1 MPPSRSQS
9 TATQLGHPTLSPLK
23 VAARRYRG
31 ETKKDRFRRLEQIA
45 KVFADRRPKIAPIC
59 PHPMYV
65 RQLSVIVGA
74 LTSPQCFRNSC
85 AYKERVQYLSERLTP
100 RQLYELNNHRP
111 ADPYVRP
118 SRRVRVWHMV
128 KDMLHAHGYDSDP
141 DDVDAYIHGDMPD
154 ITGDEDDAAAEAED
168 DAETTDDDSDVARS
182 SASEAAREAPHRRSR
197 KADTPA
203 EREARKTYRAA
214 AISAALRKRS
224 QPPVCDHTLARSI
237 QYRKGND
244 NDGRFV
250 GICGVDGCTR
260 VQYLSAPLTKAE
272 LDALHAQRPGARFD
286 SPPAQHSALTDMT
299 NLPIAWHVL
308 AYLT

>member
-59 PHPMYV
+59 PHPMVRLVQYV
-65 RQLSVIVGA
+65 AGNNDDGRYYGI
-74 LTSPQCFRNSC
+74 CFRNSC

-141 DDVDAYIHGDMPD
+141 DDVDAYIHGGMPD

-168 DAETTDDDSDVARS
+168 DAETTDDDSDV
-182 SASEAAREAPHRRSR
+182 
-197 KADTPA
+197 
-203 EREARKTYRAA
+203 
-214 AISAALRKRS
+214 
-224 QPPVCDHTLARSI
+224 
-237 QYRKGND
+237 
-244 NDGRFV
+244 
-250 GICGVDGCTR
+250 
-260 VQYLSAPLTKAE
+260 
-272 LDALHAQRPGARFD
+272 
-286 SPPAQHSALTDMT
+286 
-299 NLPIAWHVL
+299 
-308 AYLT
+308 